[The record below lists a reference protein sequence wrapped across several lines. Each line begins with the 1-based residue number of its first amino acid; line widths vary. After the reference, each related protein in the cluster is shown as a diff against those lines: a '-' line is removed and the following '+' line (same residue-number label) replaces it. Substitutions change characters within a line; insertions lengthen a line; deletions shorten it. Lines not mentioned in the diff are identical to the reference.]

1 MKFDATLLLRTGGSA
16 VKDRSLTWNAPG
28 WPDKPETSRGPFTG
42 VLTISVDA
50 ERNVSLA
57 GTAIDSIT
65 LGPGL
70 ARVAMTFPSPVPDYC
85 HQPTLGFVLSFD
97 GTGWQTNFASQW
109 EAWLSNPNAS
119 TYRGAINDW
128 IHKPGDWPAG
138 RKVTFPYWEGGLGI
152 AVRGNASPESLT
164 SIEHYSGIFLD
175 SKSRPFVVLMPV
187 AQCRGGTKPQAAG
200 LRLDELLERR
210 LGGDAAINDWTFA
223 PALLYFPLHPDGE
236 PPAWNVLACWSPLG
250 GDKASTT
257 DRLLSGELLEKG
269 WNQAVRIL
277 MRAQRGLH
285 GAQPWL
291 PLPIL
296 SAQGRDAAPLLR
308 FGPAPSPAIAPPLSQ
323 AYLSQDGNAFIARF
337 DWQAGAILDQK
348 YTPPGQLAG
357 TAVTFECEL
366 TEAAPAWST
375 DAGTALKLLD
385 KVLET
390 DSDPTVLASWHF
402 KITKGPAAAAS
413 TWLTLG
419 SLEFN
424 VDADQSADPSA
435 PASLDCRLR
444 GVWDERQR
452 DIYPDVA
459 LTCNCLVRM
468 SAASDPGLRNLSAE
482 FDAASAAEA
491 DLHRDTEPLRHALNA
506 DSGRKCQLR
515 IRHTS
520 APGRNLVVA
529 MEVRSL
535 ERTPLG
541 GKALYFQARPFIFAK
556 VHPVEIDDQAGE
568 LIAVWRSDDAEGAQW
583 RLPDS
588 SLTFELPPQAV
599 GEEMERGNRF
609 WSGGSPYI
617 DPSSWIKYRFAPPT
631 IVTVQPSVL
640 ARRYNKN
647 PNNLSEAM
655 LGAKVQSFV
664 TEMVYPVQV
673 SFAVSDLA
681 EPDVRIAE
689 TAAFLGRPALNLP
702 LAPAVAPAHSAAAA
716 GNARRHAS
724 DEAARWANS
733 VLPGEL
739 AAWAT
744 ATPSGELPPR
754 WARFLSGYRL
764 LRCAHSAGQASF
776 AARLGQF
783 HLYDPW
789 RKDGGLHLREGL
801 KFVLRGT
808 DQGAPALSNP
818 LPIPHG
824 AASPADLLPRQMD
837 EIRPFLKNGKWGDP
851 DVDGALRAG
860 VLHTVEFASEL
871 AAILRKPECTGGGID
886 SLAFTA
892 LGASGQS
899 SAAFDEGRVTF
910 VVETQ
915 HGQLARLVK
924 VRIGRIALL
933 WNRAKH
939 ITVYER
945 TAARSRQ
952 FEDEQPVHVR
962 DSRGWP
968 ILRKTEE
975 YVEPIDLVRDFG
987 SESQKEN
994 NATGF
999 VEASE
1004 FVSRRIY
1011 VNSAWGQDLA
1021 HGYELPLWNRSDNS
1035 GFYPKPQLAL
1045 RMHAGGGTRSR
1056 CWLDEPEHLYF
1067 YSNTEVGK
1075 GSDPDRWDPQTAVDC
1090 PPGLARL
1097 PVFTGARMDRNDYLD
1112 APAVRAPRVARARRP
1127 RYDLALVADGKANLQ
1142 HGRGVT
1148 EMLASLD
1155 LVSLS
1160 RTDEGGALPLDSGD
1174 PKSGP
1179 VLDAIA
1185 QSMDLGA
1192 RCGAIEQQIRA
1203 RLDRLPRQLLESG
1216 LDCATLCTRLAA
1228 DVNQLFDDVQ
1238 RDLEALTD
1246 PNGLPKLTDIAE
1258 QWARSVQKDIE
1269 DSLNGWEF
1277 GANSAIEQAAERL
1290 VNEIKL
1296 LQESVQQ
1303 AVDQDAASKLL
1314 DPARGRLHELVQEI
1328 ESVLQAAKKMLGE
1341 QHARLAHD
1349 PTSQMLQ
1356 ALDELEQALRDV
1368 SQQAAPTLAAVAPKL
1383 AQLRACADRARL
1395 VPPLAPI
1402 AAKALDVLD
1411 HAGRLVADAKGLPV
1425 AAVKPLA
1432 DSLLQLVQALR
1443 AALHDAWTAVDALYD
1458 ALKTTLEHVDAAQ
1471 TKWTG
1476 KAGGLLGQ
1484 LDQMTDPALLGSLLR
1499 DWLREIETALT
1510 TAQAALL
1517 PQFLDDVAAA
1527 RSRLQAAARSLVA
1540 NLTALAQGATTLAQ
1554 AAVRNAGQWLPAQR
1568 THILDLVG
1576 NLDCGPLDTVRA
1588 ELQQEVSQFESKV
1601 REQVTGVLGAIADE
1615 ATRTRLGQLEQ
1626 LQSSIGKGIKLGKA
1640 IGELPALPTLRF
1652 NAERAEY
1659 VFDDFKKQ
1667 IETSPFA
1674 ARLRDVDAGLKEL
1687 GLAVPTRQLLDQII
1701 PDGLEGLE
1709 FNRVFK
1715 NLGGLDFQD
1724 FFKRF
1729 QLPKLPSDKIKIT
1742 HGLDKTTRTA
1752 WVKTAVDVDFPPPQ
1766 ELFAFAGIAVK
1777 VGNMGMRAN
1786 SDIRI
1791 SADGEKRAITDGRF
1805 TGDWVLEFG
1814 GMPMATFQQVTVSF
1828 DGGRFNF
1835 DISPDKVL
1843 LHPSL
1848 RFIEE
1853 YARAFSD
1860 NLPPALQLEKDERG
1874 IPVGAT
1880 ANFSTLIDKL
1890 PPIPPVTI
1898 GPILLTS
1905 GLGLRMNKAG
1915 VFEISAHLSLGAKN
1929 APVFVQVS
1937 YLGGGFWLEARC
1949 RASNGTVVPQASL
1962 GLALGSMRAFT
1973 LAGVARGSYSVLLF
1987 ANAEIDADGGSLH
2000 AGLSIAGS
2008 ARILGIANAALDLL
2022 LEVEHHHGGSTCH
2035 GWLHVEIEICWC
2047 YTLRVSTAAEH
2058 KL

>member
-1 MKFDATLLLRTGGSA
+1 MKFDATLLLRADGSA
-16 VKDRSLTWNAPG
+16 VLGQSLSWGAPG
-28 WPDKPETSRGPFTG
+28 WPSKSETMRGPFTG
-42 VLTISVDA
+42 ALTISVDTN
-50 ERNVSLA
+50 RTISLA
-57 GTAIDSIT
+57 GPAIDSIT

-70 ARVAMTFPSPVPDYC
+70 AQVALAFPSPVPDYC
-85 HQPTLGFVLSFD
+85 HQLTLGFVLSFD
-97 GTGWQTNFASQW
+97 GIKWQTRFGSQW
-109 EAWLSNPNAS
+109 DTWLNNPNPYNG
-119 TYRGAINDW
+119 TLNDW

-138 RKVTFPYWEGGLGI
+138 RKVEFPYWEGGLGI
-152 AVRGNASPESLT
+152 ALQGGYFPS
-164 SIEHYSGIFLD
+164 SIEFYTGIFLD
-175 SKSRPFVVLMPV
+175 KNGHPFVLLMPA
-187 AQCRGGTKPQAAG
+187 AQCTRSTKPQAAG
-200 LRLDELLERR
+200 IRLDELSVCR
-210 LGGDAAINDWTFA
+210 LGGDGDINSWTLA
-223 PALLYFPLHPDGE
+223 PAVLYFPLHPADE
-236 PPAWNVLACWSPLG
+236 PPTWKVLVSWSPLG
-250 GDKASTT
+250 EDKPSTT
-257 DRLLSGELLEKG
+257 NRLLSGELLEKG
-269 WNQAVRIL
+269 WNQAVRAL
-277 MRAQRGLH
+277 LRAQRGLR

-291 PLPIL
+291 PLPLL
-296 SAQGRDAAPLLR
+296 SPQGRDAPPLLR
-308 FGPAPSPAIAPPLSQ
+308 FGPAPSRTIAPPLDQ
-323 AYLSQDGNAFIARF
+323 AYLSQDGHPFIARF
-337 DWQAGAILDQK
+337 DWQADAVLDRQ
-348 YTPPGQLAG
+348 YAPSGQLAG
-357 TAVTFECEL
+357 TAVTFDCEL
-366 TEAAPAWST
+366 TEAMPAWST
-375 DAGTALKLLD
+375 DAATALKLLD
-385 KVLET
+385 KALET
-390 DSDPTVLASWHF
+390 DSDPTVLATWQF
-402 KITKGPAAAAS
+402 KITKGPAAATPSA
-413 TWLTLG
+413 WLTLG
-419 SLEFN
+419 SLEFK
-424 VDADQSADPSA
+424 VAADQAADPAA
-435 PASLDCRLR
+435 PASLECRLR
-444 GVWDERQR
+444 GVWNEHQR
-452 DIYPDVA
+452 DIYPDVT
-459 LTCNCLVRM
+459 LSCNCLVRM

-491 DLHRDTEPLRHALNA
+491 DLHRDTEPLRHALDA

-515 IRHTS
+515 VRHTS
-520 APGRNLVVA
+520 APGRNSVIA

-541 GKALYFQARPFIFAK
+541 GNALYFQARPFIFAK
-556 VHPVEIDDQAGE
+556 VHPVDIDDQAGE
-568 LIAVWRSDDAEGAQW
+568 LIAVWRSDDPEGAQW

-609 WSGGSPYI
+609 WPNGTPYI
-617 DPSSWIKYRFAPPT
+617 DPSSSIKYRFAPPT
-631 IVTVQPSVL
+631 TVTVQPSAL

-647 PNNLSEAM
+647 PNNLSEVM
-655 LGAKVQSFV
+655 RGAKVQSFV

-673 SFAVSDLA
+673 TFAVSDLA

-702 LAPAVAPAHSAAAA
+702 LPPASVPPRSPAAA
-716 GNARRHAS
+716 GNARRHEA
-724 DEAARWANS
+724 DEAARWASS

-744 ATPSGELPPR
+744 TPAAGQLPPR
-754 WARFLSGYRL
+754 WAGFLSGYRR
-764 LRCAHSAGQASF
+764 LRSAHSASQATF

-789 RKDGGLHLREGL
+789 RKDGGLHLRDGL
-801 KFVLRGT
+801 KFLLRSSK
-808 DQGAPALSNP
+808 QGAPASNP
-818 LPIPHG
+818 LPILPG
-824 AASPADLLPRQMD
+824 AAKPIDLLPRQME
-837 EIRPFLKNGKWGDP
+837 EIKPFFKNGTWDNP
-851 DVDGALRAG
+851 DTDGALRAG

-871 AAILRKPECTGGGID
+871 AAILRKPESTGGSID

-892 LGASGQS
+892 LGASGQA

-915 HGQLARLVK
+915 HGQLSRLIK

-945 TAARSRQ
+945 TAARSQQ
-952 FEDEQPVHVR
+952 FEDEQPVAVR

-975 YVEPIDLVRDFG
+975 YVEPIDLIRDFG
-987 SESQKEN
+987 SELQKEN

-1011 VNSAWGQDLA
+1011 VNSAWGQDLV

-1067 YSNTEVGK
+1067 YSNTEQGK
-1075 GSDPDRWDPQTAVDC
+1075 GSDPDRWDPKPAVDC

-1097 PVFTGARMDRNDYLD
+1097 PVFTGAGLNRNDYLD

-1142 HGRGVT
+1142 HGRGET
-1148 EMLASLD
+1148 EMLATLD

-1160 RTDEGGALPLDSGD
+1160 RTDEGGAVPLDTGA
-1174 PKSGP
+1174 PGVGP
-1179 VLDAIA
+1179 VLDSVAK
-1185 QSMDLGA
+1185 SMDLGG
-1192 RCGAIEQQIRA
+1192 RCGAIEQQVRA
-1203 RLDRLPRQLLESG
+1203 LLDRLPRQLLESG
-1216 LDCATLCTRLAA
+1216 LDCPTLGKRLEA
-1228 DVNQLFDDVQ
+1228 DINKLFDDVE
-1238 RDLEALTD
+1238 RDLTD
-1246 PNGLPKLTDIAE
+1246 LNGLPEFASIAKE
-1258 QWARSVQKDIE
+1258 WAGSVQKDIE
-1269 DSLNGWEF
+1269 ASLNGWEF
-1277 GANSAIEQAAERL
+1277 GASTAIRQAVERL
-1290 VNEIKL
+1290 VNEIRL

-1303 AVDQDAASKLL
+1303 AVGQDAAKELR
-1314 DPARGRLHELVQEI
+1314 DCATGRLHQLVQEI
-1328 ESVLQAAKKMLGE
+1328 ESVLKAASKMLHE
-1341 QHARLAHD
+1341 QHARLAHA
-1349 PTSQMLQ
+1349 PASEMLK

-1368 SQQAAPTLAAVAPKL
+1368 SQQAAPTLAAVASKL
-1383 AQLRACADRARL
+1383 AQLRAHADRARL

-1402 AAKALDVLD
+1402 AAKALEVLD
-1411 HAGRLVADAKGLPV
+1411 HAGRLVADANGQPA
-1425 AAVKPLA
+1425 AAVKLLA
-1432 DSLLQLVQALR
+1432 DSLLQLVSAAPSAKPLR
-1443 AALHDAWTAVDALYD
+1443 AVLYTAWAAVDAVHATLE
-1458 ALKTTLEHVDAAQ
+1458 TTLKRLDAAQ
-1471 TKWTG
+1471 KDWAG
-1476 KAGGLLGQ
+1476 KAAGLLGR
-1484 LDQMTDPALLGSLLR
+1484 LDQMTDPALLNELLR
-1499 DWLREIETALT
+1499 DWLGEIETSLT
-1510 TAQAALL
+1510 TVPAALL
-1517 PQFLDDVAAA
+1517 PQFQNDVAAA
-1527 RSRLQAAARSLVA
+1527 RAQLTAAAGSLVA
-1540 NLTALAQGATTLAQ
+1540 SLTALAEGATALAQ
-1554 AAVRNAGQWLPAQR
+1554 DAIRYAAQWLPTQR
-1568 THILDLVG
+1568 ARVLALVPHPMDCDALG
-1576 NLDCGPLDTVRA
+1576 NLCTD
-1588 ELQQEVSQFESKV
+1588 LQREVGKFEAQV
-1601 REQVTGVLGAIADE
+1601 REQVTGVLGALADE
-1615 ATRTRLGQLEQ
+1615 ATRARLGKLEQ
-1626 LQSSIGKGIKLGKA
+1626 LQSSIGKGIKLAKA

-1674 ARLRDVDAGLKEL
+1674 ARLREIDSGLKEL

-1701 PDGLEGLE
+1701 PDGLEGLD

-1715 NLGGLDFQD
+1715 NLGGLNFQD

-1742 HGLDKTTRTA
+1742 HGLDKSTRTA
-1752 WVKTAVDVDFPPPQ
+1752 WVKTAVDADFPEPQ
-1766 ELFAFAGIAVK
+1766 ELFAFAGIAVQ
-1777 VGNMGMRAN
+1777 VGNMGLRAN

-1805 TGDWVLEFG
+1805 TGDWVLDFG
-1814 GMPMATFQQVTVSF
+1814 GTPMATFQQVTVSF

-1853 YARAFSD
+1853 YARTFSD
-1860 NLPPALQLEKDERG
+1860 KLPPALQLEKDERG
-1874 IPVGAT
+1874 IPVGAS

-1949 RASNGTVVPQASL
+1949 SASNGIVVPQASL

-1987 ANAEIDADGGSLH
+1987 ANAEIDANGGSLH